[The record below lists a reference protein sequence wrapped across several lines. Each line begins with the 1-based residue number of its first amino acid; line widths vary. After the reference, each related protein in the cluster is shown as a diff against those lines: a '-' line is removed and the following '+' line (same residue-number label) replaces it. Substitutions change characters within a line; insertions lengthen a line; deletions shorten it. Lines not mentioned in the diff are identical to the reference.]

1 MTARKV
7 HMNLIVEALSMMVLF
22 MSFTHIILV
31 SVGKPELSYF
41 EIVNKKLFIKN
52 YVFDKEQD
60 KVKLPYLLMIGSF
73 ALLAFG
79 SVVQDN
85 IFIAILLIEVICYS
99 ISKVIKF

>member
-41 EIVNKKLFIKN
+41 EIVNKK
-52 YVFDKEQD
+52 QRQ
-60 KVKLPYLLMIGSF
+60 GSYKSRD
-73 ALLAFG
+73 L
-79 SVVQDN
+79 
-85 IFIAILLIEVICYS
+85 
-99 ISKVIKF
+99 